1 MASSRKLKRGVAL
14 VGAGMTAFGAFPGV
28 NTREMFVQAFLDMQK
43 TVDKG
48 FDPKDIEAV
57 VVGNYS
63 STMFEGQNFMAP
75 FIADSV
81 GLTPIPVCRV
91 ECACASSGLALRQA
105 IMTIGSGLADMVL
118 VAGVEK
124 ESDLPIARVT
134 DVLATASDS
143 VYENPCGFTFPG
155 LYATLA
161 TAYMHRYGATP
172 DTLMRIAIKNHNN
185 GALNPKAQF
194 GATISDLMKDKQKS
208 AEKKGKPVPQ
218 WADEMAFLKDKAA
231 NPAIAWPMRLFDC
244 SPVSDGA
251 VALLLVAE
259 DIATRFTDKPLH
271 IIGHG
276 MGSDAPTFG
285 RESLTSIKAAKVAA
299 QSAYETAGVGPQDI
313 KVCEVHDCFTIA
325 ELIATED
332 LGFFKPGEGFR
343 AIDEG
348 QTARL
353 GPRPINS
360 SGGLKSK
367 GHPVGATGAGQVVE
381 VFKQMRGEAGE
392 RQIPGDLNLGLTHN
406 LGGSGMAAIV
416 HIFERR
422 Q

>member
-1 MASSRKLKRGVAL
+1 MAVKKLKRGVAL
-14 VGAGMTAFGAFPGV
+14 VGAGMTSFGTFPGL
-28 NTREMFVQAFLDMQK
+28 NTRDLFVQAFQEMK
-43 TVDKG
+43 ASVDKG
-48 FDPKDIEAV
+48 FDPKDIEALV
-57 VVGNYS
+57 IGNYS
-63 STMFEGQNFMAP
+63 STMFEGQNFMGP
-75 FIADSV
+75 YVADAV
-81 GLTPIPVCRV
+81 GLTPIPASRV

-105 IMTIGSGLADMVL
+105 IMTIGSGLADVVL
-118 VAGVEK
+118 VGGLEK

-143 VYENPCGFTFPG
+143 VYENPAGFTFPG
-155 LYATLA
+155 LYALLA

-172 DTLMRIAIKNHNN
+172 ETFMKIAIKNHEN
-185 GALNPKAQF
+185 GVLNPKAQF
-194 GATISDLMKDKQKS
+194 GARIADIMVSKQK
-208 AEKKGKPVPQ
+208 AAAKRGKPVPQ
-218 WADEMAFLKDKAA
+218 WGSELDFLKDDQA

-259 DIATRFTDKPLH
+259 EIASSFTDKPLH
-271 IIGHG
+271 IIGYG
-276 MGSDAPTFG
+276 QGSDVPTYE
-285 RESLTSIKAAKVAA
+285 RESLTSIKAARVAA
-299 QSAYETAGVGPQDI
+299 EQAYATAGVTPKDI

-325 ELIATED
+325 ELIAIED
-332 LGFFKPGEGFR
+332 LGFFKPGEGYK
-343 AIDEG
+343 AIEEG
-348 QTARL
+348 LTSRL

-381 VFKQMRGEAGE
+381 VFKQMRGEAGP
-392 RQIPGDLNLGLTHN
+392 RQVPGDLNLGFTHN

>member
-1 MASSRKLKRGVAL
+1 MAVKKLKRGVAL
-14 VGAGMTAFGAFPGV
+14 VGAGMTSFGTFPGL
-28 NTREMFVQAFLDMQK
+28 NTRDLFVQAFQEMQAS
-43 TVDKG
+43 VDKG
-48 FDPKDIEAV
+48 FDPKDIEALV
-57 VVGNYS
+57 IGNYS

-75 FIADSV
+75 YVADAV
-81 GLTPIPVCRV
+81 GLTPIPASRV

-105 IMTIGSGLADMVL
+105 IMTIGSGLADVVL
-118 VAGVEK
+118 VGGLEK

-143 VYENPCGFTFPG
+143 IYENPAGFTFPG
-155 LYATLA
+155 LYALLA

-172 DTLMRIAIKNHNN
+172 ETFMKIAIKNHEN
-185 GALNPKAQF
+185 GVLNPKAQF
-194 GATISDLMKDKQKS
+194 GARIADIMVSKQK
-208 AEKKGKPVPQ
+208 AAAKRGKPVPQ
-218 WADEMAFLKDKAA
+218 WGSELDFLKDDQA

-251 VALLLVAE
+251 VSLLLVAE
-259 DIATRFTDKPLH
+259 EIASSFTDKPLH
-271 IIGHG
+271 IIGYG
-276 MGSDAPTFG
+276 QGSDVPTYE
-285 RESLTSIKAAKVAA
+285 RESLTSIKAARVAA
-299 QSAYETAGVGPQDI
+299 EQAYATAGVTPKDI

-325 ELIATED
+325 ELIAIED
-332 LGFFKPGEGFR
+332 LGFFKPGEGYK
-343 AIDEG
+343 AIEEG
-348 QTARL
+348 LTSRL

-381 VFKQMRGEAGE
+381 VFKQMRGEAGP
-392 RQIPGDLNLGLTHN
+392 RQVPGDLNLGLTHN

>member
-1 MASSRKLKRGVAL
+1 MAVKKLKRGVAL
-14 VGAGMTAFGAFPGV
+14 VGAGMTSFGTFPGL
-28 NTREMFVQAFLDMQK
+28 NTRDLFVQAFQEMK
-43 TVDKG
+43 ASVDKG
-48 FDPKDIEAV
+48 FDPKDIEALV
-57 VVGNYS
+57 IGNYS
-63 STMFEGQNFMAP
+63 STMFEGQNFMGP
-75 FIADSV
+75 YVADAV
-81 GLTPIPVCRV
+81 GLTPIPASRV

-105 IMTIGSGLADMVL
+105 IMTIGSGLADVVL
-118 VAGVEK
+118 VGGLEK

-143 VYENPCGFTFPG
+143 VYENPAGFTFPG
-155 LYATLA
+155 LYALLA

-172 DTLMRIAIKNHNN
+172 ETFMKIAIKNHEN
-185 GALNPKAQF
+185 GVLNPKAQF
-194 GATISDLMKDKQKS
+194 GARIADIMASKQK
-208 AEKKGKPVPQ
+208 AAAKRGKPVPQ
-218 WADEMAFLKDKAA
+218 WGSELDFLKDDQA

-259 DIATRFTDKPLH
+259 EIASSFTDKPLH
-271 IIGHG
+271 IIGYG
-276 MGSDAPTFG
+276 QGSDVPTYE
-285 RESLTSIKAAKVAA
+285 RESLTSIKAARVAA
-299 QSAYETAGVGPQDI
+299 EQAYATAGVTPKDI

-325 ELIATED
+325 ELIAIED
-332 LGFFKPGEGFR
+332 LGFFKPGEGYK
-343 AIDEG
+343 AIEEG
-348 QTARL
+348 LTSRL

-381 VFKQMRGEAGE
+381 VFKQMRGEAGP
-392 RQIPGDLNLGLTHN
+392 RQVPGDLNLGLTHN

>member
-1 MASSRKLKRGVAL
+1 MAVKKLKRGVAL
-14 VGAGMTAFGAFPGV
+14 VGAGMTSFGTFPGL
-28 NTREMFVQAFLDMQK
+28 NTRDLFIQAFQEMQAS
-43 TVDKG
+43 VDKG
-48 FDPKDIEAV
+48 FDPKDIEALV
-57 VVGNYS
+57 IGNYS

-75 FIADSV
+75 YVADAV
-81 GLTPIPVCRV
+81 GLTPIPASRV

-105 IMTIGSGLADMVL
+105 IMTIGSGLADVVL
-118 VAGVEK
+118 VGGLEK

-143 VYENPCGFTFPG
+143 IYENPAGFTFPG
-155 LYATLA
+155 LYALLA

-172 DTLMRIAIKNHNN
+172 ETFMKIAIKNHEN
-185 GALNPKAQF
+185 GVLNPKAQF
-194 GATISDLMKDKQKS
+194 GARIADIMASKQK
-208 AEKKGKPVPQ
+208 AAAKRGKPVPQ
-218 WADEMAFLKDKAA
+218 WDSELDFLKDDQA

-251 VALLLVAE
+251 VSLLLVAE
-259 DIATRFTDKPLH
+259 EIASSFTDKPLH
-271 IIGHG
+271 IIGYG
-276 MGSDAPTFG
+276 QGSDVPTYE
-285 RESLTSIKAAKVAA
+285 RESLTSIKAARIAA
-299 QSAYETAGVGPQDI
+299 EQAYATAGVTPKDI

-325 ELIATED
+325 ELVAIED
-332 LGFFKPGEGFR
+332 LGFFKPGEGYK
-343 AIDEG
+343 AIEEG
-348 QTARL
+348 LTSRL

-381 VFKQMRGEAGE
+381 VFKQMRGEAGP
-392 RQIPGDLNLGLTHN
+392 RQVPGDLNLGLTHN